1 MLAASL
7 PALALALAGTTQSP
21 TSALAARARIAAVPC
36 VHREPRARAA
46 ASMGLFGWRGA
57 AEEDD
62 QAGDARAPRRGR
74 GGRGEAVDA
83 PVARTTW
90 AERGVNADSANPA
103 KFEADEDDSYGGYVI
118 ERRAP
123 PRATRAAAV
132 APSRRRARPAGSG
145 RAGSY
150 AEGLDGDGAY
160 YGDVVRNVYAEPLV
174 SLADFDESGR
184 PLSPPVGA
192 EYDADGYEI
201 GSPGDPRMADF
212 ARNVR
217 AEGDWRLNLYSSWL
231 RLWGADESYSE
242 PNGFFPEAVPLWET
256 DRPLAPSRRRGR
268 APDQNFGEALDDL
281 NDFGKPDFG
290 KPGRR
295 GRAQGRTEGAAQQYG
310 YAGGRGPS
318 FSLPPAKQQRS
329 AASTAEGGWE
339 EQAPL
344 YGEEYADEYE
354 DDQWTGD
361 AAQQQQRVSEL
372 PDLDEEKD
380 PVTGISPGFSSPT
393 SRAPPL
399 ARPASAKLQGRPL
412 PRRQP
417 SAQAYERERDQYG
430 AAPSQGGRR
439 AGLPQQQRRSA
450 GPSTASLLAKLEAL
464 KQETERTAQRLGIDE
479 QSLLSAQDDAQLRSE
494 ALALLTAQ
502 LSKPA
507 AQTEVELLPE
517 SGDPSPPV
525 VAAATDGRL
534 ERAERQVVRL
544 DEELARIEAELES
557 VRERLTIAQSG
568 VNQVNVAIATGR
580 EGGGAALARLA
591 TSTGSEVSPSFQ
603 SYLRRLPQLPGRP
616 APAR

>member
-231 RLWGADESYSE
+231 R
-242 PNGFFPEAVPLWET
+242 
-256 DRPLAPSRRRGR
+256 
-268 APDQNFGEALDDL
+268 
-281 NDFGKPDFG
+281 
-290 KPGRR
+290 
-295 GRAQGRTEGAAQQYG
+295 
-310 YAGGRGPS
+310 
-318 FSLPPAKQQRS
+318 
-329 AASTAEGGWE
+329 
-339 EQAPL
+339 
-344 YGEEYADEYE
+344 EEYADEYE

-417 SAQAYERERDQYG
+417 SAQAYGSAYILIPPHTHTRTPSHTHTHTRTPSHTHTH
-430 AAPSQGGRR
+430 APPPHQ
-439 AGLPQQQRRSA
+439 SA
-450 GPSTASLLAKLEAL
+450 NAIS
-464 KQETERTAQRLGIDE
+464 
-479 QSLLSAQDDAQLRSE
+479 
-494 ALALLTAQ
+494 TAQ
-502 LSKPA
+502 LPA
-507 AQTEVELLPE
+507 RGA
-517 SGDPSPPV
+517 G
-525 VAAATDGRL
+525 
-534 ERAERQVVRL
+534 ERASLSSNGYFFVFQFEM
-544 DEELARIEAELES
+544 
-557 VRERLTIAQSG
+557 IANG
-568 VNQVNVAIATGR
+568 D
-580 EGGGAALARLA
+580 
-591 TSTGSEVSPSFQ
+591 
-603 SYLRRLPQLPGRP
+603 
-616 APAR
+616 